1 MQSEERI
8 LNTTAMATE
17 LQEMSNSSS
26 DQIPGRPELSS
37 SFVIFVTIYA
47 VIVFMGAVVGNS
59 LVIYIVSA
67 REYMRNSTNIL
78 IANMAVADILMACL
92 FPYMLR
98 WLYVGDEWFGT
109 FMGIA
114 LCKFFH
120 SAQVLSISCSVIN
133 LVFISLDRCLVI
145 WFPLRRIFTNKVL
158 KACLVGSWVF
168 STAFAIPLIIM
179 TTAKKDP
186 NGIYRC
192 NEYNW
197 PTLQD
202 RNNYV
207 TSFTVLS
214 YLTPLL
220 IITIAYILIGVK
232 LHNRELPGV
241 QTLEYQKKAHE
252 TTKKAITMLVTVV
265 VVFALCWLPLQARE
279 FMLHH
284 FPQTL
289 SLFPIEVE
297 VLLPWIGVLNSAIN
311 PCLYVIFSENFR
323 REFGRVLCCMG
334 NTRSDAYLGI
344 PATRATPMTTPI
356 MSRRMTTTPIMGRRT
371 LSAAHIHETLPLRHL
386 ATDQK

>member
-1 MQSEERI
+1 MQSEEGI
-8 LNTTAMATE
+8 LNITATATE
-17 LQEMSNSSS
+17 LQEVSNSSS
-26 DQIPGRPELSS
+26 DQIPGPEPNS
-37 SFVIFVTIYA
+37 SFVIFTTIYA
-47 VIVFMGAVVGNS
+47 VIVFIVAVVGNS
-59 LVIYIVSA
+59 LVIYIVKT

-78 IANMAVADILMACL
+78 IANMAIADILMACL

-98 WLYVGDEWFGT
+98 WLYVGNAWFGT

-120 SAQVLSISCSVIN
+120 SAQVLSISCSVLN

-158 KACLVGSWVF
+158 KACLVSSWVF
-168 STAFAIPLIIM
+168 STAFAMPLIIM
-179 TTAKKDP
+179 TTAKKDE

-197 PTLQD
+197 PTHQD
-202 RNNYV
+202 KIDYA

-214 YLTPLL
+214 YLIPLL

-232 LHNRELPGV
+232 LQKRELPGV

-252 TTKKAITMLVTVV
+252 TTKKAIIMLVTVV

-279 FMLHH
+279 FMLNY
-284 FPQTL
+284 FPQTI
-289 SLFPIEVE
+289 SLFPYEVE
-297 VLLPWIGVLNSAIN
+297 LFLPWIGVLNSAIN
-311 PCLYVIFSENFR
+311 PWLYVIFSENFR
-323 REFGRVLCCMG
+323 REFGRVLCCME

-344 PATRATPMTTPI
+344 PATRATPMTTPL
-356 MSRRMTTTPIMGRRT
+356 MSRRMTTTPVIGRRT
-371 LSAAHIHETLPLRHL
+371 LSAANVHETLPLRHL
-386 ATDQK
+386 ANDSK